1 MKKYFTLLVLL
12 ATSLGTMAQND
23 AEPLG
28 TIYQKFSFTLFDKVV
43 EFKNEDESKN
53 VILSPLSAQMALSMV
68 QNGAANNTL
77 AEIRQVMGTGGYSNE
92 QVNAYNQQLAGS
104 SPTGHHSVMT
114 ITPFGGQRK
123 RRGNIMRRTTLSA
136 RWPTACVANPISP
149 CTTVS
154 RRS

>member
-1 MKKYFTLLVLL
+1 MKKIFCISLLVM

-43 EFKNEDESKN
+43 EFNNEDESKN

-77 AEIRQVMGTGGYSNE
+77 AEIQETMGTTGYTNE
-92 QVNAYNQQLAGS
+92 QVNAYNRQLTERLTCR
-104 SPTGHHSVMT
+104 P
-114 ITPFGGQRK
+114 PF
-123 RRGNIMRRTTLSA
+123 SF
-136 RWPTACVANPISP
+136 NPSYQ
-149 CTTVS
+149 TE
-154 RRS
+154 